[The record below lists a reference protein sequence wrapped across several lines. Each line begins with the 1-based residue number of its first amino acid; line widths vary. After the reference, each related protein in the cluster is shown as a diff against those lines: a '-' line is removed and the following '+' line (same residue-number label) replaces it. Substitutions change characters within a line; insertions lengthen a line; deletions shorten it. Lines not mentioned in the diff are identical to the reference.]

1 MVDAFEYLAELF
13 DRPLWRPYPWQIPP
27 DHVPTQG
34 IFLIEGGRGIGKTD
48 GCAHYMID
56 HVNGP
61 PCDPKIP
68 GGHRMAIVA
77 PTLDDAAESCVTGPS
92 GLRAYDPSI
101 QLRTALGGSKAV
113 WPNGAEAKLFSGAT
127 EKDAD
132 RLRAGGNRCLLWIE
146 EAAAIPWLA
155 VALQQGRFG
164 LRIGP
169 NPHIIASSTPKPTAA
184 YRALRA
190 EEHTIRKHGTTEQA
204 HHLNADVRAELFKAY
219 GGLRIG
225 RQELGGE
232 LLDDIE
238 GALWSLSIIDRYR
251 ADPPEHLDTVL
262 VGVDPSATQAGDE
275 TGIIVGASVT
285 TSDETDLYPLD
296 DYTGHYT
303 PAGWGAAA
311 VRAFLEW
318 DADGIVYETNQGGE
332 MVRSTLE
339 VAWKTATAQA
349 GHSLGPPPALIPVH
363 AARGKRVR
371 AEPIAAM
378 TERGRV
384 HHPVTDRAR
393 LSKFEDE
400 LTQWVPGMSD
410 SPNRLDA
417 WVHAATKLLGTARR
431 TGYGRMTAS

>member
-1 MVDAFEYLAELF
+1 MVDPFEYLAELF
-13 DRPLWRPYPWQIPP
+13 ERPLWRPYPWQIPP

-48 GCAHYMID
+48 GCSHYMID

-101 QLRTALGGSKAV
+101 QLVTRLGGSKAV
-113 WPNGAEAKLFSGAT
+113 WPTGAEAKLFSGQT

-164 LRIGP
+164 LRVGP

-184 YRALRA
+184 YKALRA
-190 EEHTIRKHGTTEQA
+190 EPNTIRKHGTTEQA
-204 HHLNADVRAELFKAY
+204 HHLAQAVRDELERAY
-219 GGLRIG
+219 GGLRLG
-225 RQELGGE
+225 RQELDGE

-238 GALWSLSIIDRYR
+238 GALWKLTGIDAHR
-251 ADPPEHLDTVL
+251 ADPPADLDMIG
-262 VGVDPSATQAGDE
+262 VGVDPSATEHGDE
-275 TGIIVGASVT
+275 TGIIVAGQSRV
-285 TSDETDLYPLD
+285 DGVPHLFPLD

-303 PAGWGAAA
+303 PAGWGDAAI
-311 VRAFLEW
+311 RAFLEW
-318 DADGIVYETNQGGE
+318 DADAIIYETNQGGE
-332 MVRSTLE
+332 MVRLTLE
-339 VAWKTATAQA
+339 VAWKTRVADA
-349 GHSLGPPPALIPVH
+349 GHSLGPPPTLIPVH
-363 AARGKRVR
+363 AARGKRTR
-371 AEPIAAM
+371 AEPIAALQ
-378 TERGRV
+378 EKGQV
-384 HHPVTDRAR
+384 HHPDTDRER
-393 LSKFEDE
+393 LAKFDDE
-400 LTQWVPGMSD
+400 LTQWVPGLSD

-417 WVHAATKLLGTARR
+417 WVHVATWLWGAARGA
-431 TGYGRMTAS
+431 GYGRRPA